1 MNTKIPN
8 ISQTQELIRRKKK
21 SLSDRLRSN
30 LPQKGVALVCALGLF
45 FVVVSDRNMTTTFD
59 KIPVELKVPEGFAL
73 TGNSVTQEV
82 DVKVYGRA
90 SRLKQLS
97 RDDLGT
103 VTITPS
109 AHNGNVQVTLK
120 NEMLSMPDGVKV
132 ERFNPEFINI
142 NLEPIERRTVPIK
155 TDHAFTGELAPGFQ
169 LGEVRLN
176 PPEIEIVG
184 AKSLVDGTSQLAIEP
199 IDLTGKASTFSVQR
213 WAILNSTGIK
223 ASTSD
228 RVEVTVNI
236 VSKATQHVV
245 LGVPIVPLNLTKT
258 HELVPSTVDLTLVGD
273 ESSLA
278 KIDTAHLFVTIDAS
292 QDDAQSTH
300 ARLLKPNEILVP
312 NLPDGVGFDVTKFPS
327 ILLKV
332 SDPADKKPQ
341 PPLAA
346 KEVVVPPSE
355 SAVESDVPASE

>member
-8 ISQTQELIRRKKK
+8 ISQTQELFRRKKR
-21 SLSDRLRSN
+21 SFGDRLRSN
-30 LPQKGVALVCALGLF
+30 LPQKGIALICALGLF
-45 FVVVSDRNMTTTFD
+45 FVVVGDRNMTMTFD
-59 KIPVELKVPEGFAL
+59 EIPVEVKIPDGYAL
-73 TGNSVTQEV
+73 TGNSVAKKV

-90 SRLKQLS
+90 SRLSQLS

-103 VTITPS
+103 LSISPS
-109 AHNGNVQVTLK
+109 AHNGNVQLTLK
-120 NEMLSMPDGVKV
+120 SEMLSMPDGVKV

-142 NLEPIERRTVPIK
+142 NLEPIARRTVPIK

-176 PPEIEIVG
+176 PAEIEILG
-184 AKSLVDGTSQLAIEP
+184 AKSLVDETSQLAIEP

-213 WAILNSTGIK
+213 WALLNNTGVQ
-223 ASTSD
+223 AVTSN
-228 RVEVTVNI
+228 RVEVTINI

-245 LGVPIVPLNLTKT
+245 LGVPIVPLNLTKN
-258 HELVPSTVDLTLVGD
+258 HELVPATVDLTLVGD
-273 ESSLA
+273 EASLS

-300 ARLLKPNEILVP
+300 ARLLRPNEILVP
-312 NLPDGVGFDVTKFPS
+312 NLPEGVGVDVTKFPS

-332 SDPADKKPQ
+332 SEPEIKKPQ
-341 PPLAA
+341 QP
-346 KEVVVPPSE
+346 
-355 SAVESDVPASE
+355 SAVKEIFVPAESKSSEPAAE